1 MTVRALIVD
10 DSPTMRALLSAS
22 LNRDPDIQV
31 VGVAGNAME
40 GRQLIKDLDPDVV
53 TLDIEMPGMSGL
65 DFLEKIMTLRP
76 MPVVVISGL
85 THKGAETTMRALE
98 LGAVDCYA
106 KPQGP
111 FNDNE
116 LSYIVRHAARSRI
129 RRLEPRS
136 QVARAHSHAEFR
148 PNGNIIAVGSSTGG
162 VEALIQLL
170 QGWPA
175 NCPPTLIVQHIGSS
189 FSGALASRLD
199 SHCAAKV
206 TLAEHDQFLENGH
219 VYIAPGGSHL
229 TVHSAQRPYCRLVD
243 AEPVS
248 GHKPSVDM
256 LFASVAK
263 VMGAR
268 AVGVI
273 LTGMGSDGARGLL
286 EMRNAGCDTFA
297 QDKDSCVVYGMPRAA
312 VEMGAASHVLPLG
325 ALAGKVIEKCHS

>member
-1 MTVRALIVD
+1 MTVRALVVD

-22 LNRDPDIQV
+22 LNRDPDIEV
-31 VGVAGNAME
+31 VGVASNALE

-65 DFLEKIMTLRP
+65 EFLEKIMTLRP
-76 MPVVVISGL
+76 TPVVVISGL

-116 LSYIVRHAARSRI
+116 LSYIVRHAARSKI
-129 RRLEPRS
+129 RRLES
-136 QVARAHSHAEFR
+136 KQQAARIPAEFR
-148 PNGNIIAVGSSTGG
+148 PNGNIVAIGSSTGG
-162 VEALIQLL
+162 VEALIQML
-170 QGWPA
+170 QGWPV

-206 TLAEHDQFLENGH
+206 SLAQPDQFLENGH

-243 AEPVS
+243 SDPVS
-248 GHKPSVDM
+248 GHKPSADV
-256 LFASVAK
+256 LFTSVAK
-263 VMGAR
+263 VTGSR

-286 EMRNAGCDTFA
+286 EMRNSGCETFA

-312 VEMGAASHVLPLG
+312 VEIGAASHVLPLG
-325 ALAGKVIEKCHS
+325 SLAGKVLEKCHS

>member
-1 MTVRALIVD
+1 MTVRAIVVD

-22 LNRDPDIQV
+22 LNRDPEIKV
-31 VGVAGNAME
+31 IGAASNALE
-40 GRQLIKDLDPDVV
+40 GRQLIKELNPDVI

-76 MPVVVISGL
+76 MPVVVVSGL

-116 LSYIVRHAARSRI
+116 LANIVRHAARSRI
-129 RRLEPRS
+129 RKVETRQSVTRS
-136 QVARAHSHAEFR
+136 PVEFR
-148 PNGNIIAVGSSTGG
+148 PNGNIIAIGSSTGG

-175 NCPPTLIVQHIGSS
+175 NCPPTLIVQHIGSN
-189 FSGALASRLD
+189 FSAALASRLD

-206 TLAEHDQFLENGH
+206 ALAEHDQFLENGR
-219 VYIAPGGSHL
+219 VYLAPGGSHL

-243 AEPVS
+243 ADPVS
-248 GHKPSVDM
+248 GHKPSVDV

-263 VMGAR
+263 IVGSR
-268 AVGVI
+268 AVGAI

-286 EMRNAGCDTFA
+286 EMRSMGCATFA

-312 VEMGAASHVLPLG
+312 VELGAAANVLPLG
-325 ALAGKVIEKCHS
+325 ALAGRIIDQCHA

>member
-1 MTVRALIVD
+1 MTVRAVVVD

-22 LNRDPDIQV
+22 LNRDPEIKV
-31 VGVAGNAME
+31 IGAASNALE
-40 GRQLIKDLDPDVV
+40 GRQLIKELNPDVI

-76 MPVVVISGL
+76 MPVVVVSGL

-116 LSYIVRHAARSRI
+116 LANIVRHAARSRI
-129 RRLEPRS
+129 RKVEARQAVTRS
-136 QVARAHSHAEFR
+136 SAEFR
-148 PNGNIIAVGSSTGG
+148 PNGNIIAIGSSTGG

-175 NCPPTLIVQHIGSS
+175 NCPPTLIVQHIGSN
-189 FSGALASRLD
+189 FSAALASRLD

-206 TLAEHDQFLENGH
+206 QLAEHDQFLENGH

-229 TVHSAQRPYCRLVD
+229 TVHSAQRPYCRLTD
-243 AEPVS
+243 ADPVS
-248 GHKPSVDM
+248 GHKPSVDV

-263 VMGAR
+263 VVGSR
-268 AVGVI
+268 AVGAI

-286 EMRNAGCDTFA
+286 EMRNMGCVTFA

-312 VEMGAASHVLPLG
+312 VELGAAANILPLG
-325 ALAGKVIEKCHS
+325 ALAGRIIDQCHA

>member
-1 MTVRALIVD
+1 MTVRALVVD

-22 LNRDPDIQV
+22 LNRDPDIEV
-31 VGVAGNAME
+31 VGMASNALE

-65 DFLEKIMTLRP
+65 EFLEKIMTLRP
-76 MPVVVISGL
+76 TPVVVISGL

-116 LSYIVRHAARSRI
+116 LSYIVRHAARSKI
-129 RRLEPRS
+129 RRLEPRQ
-136 QVARAHSHAEFR
+136 QVARVQTEFR
-148 PNGNIIAVGSSTGG
+148 PNGNIVAIGSSTGG

-170 QGWPA
+170 QGWPV

-199 SHCAAKV
+199 AHCAARV
-206 TLAEHDQFLENGH
+206 SLAQADQFLENGH
-219 VYIAPGGSHL
+219 VYIAPGNSHL
-229 TVHSAQRPYCRLVD
+229 TVHSAQRPYCRLID
-243 AEPVS
+243 SDPVS
-248 GHKPSVDM
+248 GHRPSVDM
-256 LFASVAK
+256 LFTSVAK
-263 VMGAR
+263 VLGSR

-286 EMRNAGCDTFA
+286 EMRNSGCETFA

-312 VEMGAASHVLPLG
+312 VEMGAANHVLPLG
-325 ALAGKVIEKCHS
+325 NLAGRIIEKCHS

>member
-1 MTVRALIVD
+1 MTVRAIVVD

-22 LNRDPDIQV
+22 LNRDPEIKV
-31 VGVAGNAME
+31 IGAASNALE
-40 GRQLIKDLDPDVV
+40 GRQLIKELNPDVI

-76 MPVVVISGL
+76 MPVVVVSGL

-116 LSYIVRHAARSRI
+116 LANIVRHAARSRI
-129 RRLEPRS
+129 RKIEPRQS
-136 QVARAHSHAEFR
+136 VTRSHAEFR
-148 PNGNIIAVGSSTGG
+148 PNGNIIAIGSSTGG

-170 QGWPA
+170 QAWPA
-175 NCPPTLIVQHIGSS
+175 NCPPTLIVQHIGSN
-189 FSGALASRLD
+189 FSAALASRLD
-199 SHCAAKV
+199 SHCPANV
-206 TLAEHDQFLENGH
+206 VLAQHDQFLENGH

-229 TVHSAQRPYCRLVD
+229 TIHSAQRPYCRLVD
-243 AEPVS
+243 ADPVS
-248 GHKPSVDM
+248 GHKPSVDI

-263 VMGAR
+263 VAGSR

-286 EMRNAGCDTFA
+286 EMRSAGCVTFA

-312 VEMGAASHVLPLG
+312 IELGAAVNILPLG
-325 ALAGKVIEKCHS
+325 SIAGRIIDQCHA

>member
-1 MTVRALIVD
+1 MTVRALVVD

-22 LNRDPDIQV
+22 LNRDPDIEV
-31 VGVAGNAME
+31 VGVAANALE
-40 GRQLIKDLDPDVV
+40 GRQLIKDLDPNVV

-76 MPVVVISGL
+76 TPVVVISGL

-116 LSYIVRHAARSRI
+116 LSYIVRQAARSRI
-129 RRLEPRS
+129 RRLEPKQPVARS
-136 QVARAHSHAEFR
+136 QAEFR
-148 PNGNIIAVGSSTGG
+148 PNGNVIAIGSSTGG

-170 QGWPA
+170 QGWPV

-199 SHCAAKV
+199 SHCPAKV
-206 TLAEHDQFLENGH
+206 VLAQPDQFLENGH
-219 VYIAPGGSHL
+219 VYVAPGGSHL
-229 TVHSAQRPYCRLVD
+229 TIHSAQRSYCRMVD

-256 LFASVAK
+256 LFGSVAK
-263 VMGAR
+263 VMGSR
-268 AVGVI
+268 AVGII
-273 LTGMGSDGARGLL
+273 LTGMGSDGARGLM
-286 EMRNAGCDTFA
+286 EMRSAGCDTFA

-312 VEMGAASHVLPLG
+312 VEMGAASHVLPLS
-325 ALAGKVIEKCHS
+325 AIAGQVIAKCHC

>member
-1 MTVRALIVD
+1 MTVRAVVVD

-22 LNRDPDIQV
+22 LNRDPEIKV
-31 VGVAGNAME
+31 IGAASNALE
-40 GRQLIKDLDPDVV
+40 GRQLIKELNPDVI

-76 MPVVVISGL
+76 MPVVVVSGL

-116 LSYIVRHAARSRI
+116 LANIVRHAARSRI
-129 RRLEPRS
+129 RKVEPRQAVTRS
-136 QVARAHSHAEFR
+136 AAEFR
-148 PNGNIIAVGSSTGG
+148 PNGNIIAIGSSTGG

-175 NCPPTLIVQHIGSS
+175 NCPPTLIVQHIGSN
-189 FSGALASRLD
+189 FSAALASRLD

-206 TLAEHDQFLENGH
+206 SLAEHNQFLENGH

-229 TVHSAQRPYCRLVD
+229 TVHSAQRPYCRLTD
-243 AEPVS
+243 ADPVS
-248 GHKPSVDM
+248 GHKPSVDV

-263 VMGAR
+263 VVGSR
-268 AVGVI
+268 AVGAI

-286 EMRNAGCDTFA
+286 EMRNMGCATFA

-312 VEMGAASHVLPLG
+312 VELGAAANILPLG
-325 ALAGKVIEKCHS
+325 ALAGRIIDQCHA

>member
-1 MTVRALIVD
+1 MTVRALVVD
-10 DSPTMRALLSAS
+10 DSPTMRALLAQS
-22 LNRDPDIQV
+22 LSRDPEIEV
-31 VGVAGNAME
+31 VGAASNAME
-40 GRQLIKDLDPDVV
+40 GRQLIKDLDPDVI

-76 MPVVVISGL
+76 TPVVVVSGL

-116 LSYIVRHAARSRI
+116 LASIVRHAARSRM
-129 RRLEPRS
+129 RRIETRQPA
-136 QVARAHSHAEFR
+136 ARAMTEFR
-148 PNGNIIAVGSSTGG
+148 SNGNIIAIGSSTGG

-175 NCPPTLIVQHIGSS
+175 NCPPTLIVQHIGGT
-189 FSGALASRLD
+189 FSAALAGRLD

-206 TLAEHDQFLENGH
+206 QLAQHDQFLETGN
-219 VYIAPGGSHL
+219 VYIAPGGTHL

-243 AEPVS
+243 ADPVS
-248 GHKPSVDM
+248 GHKPSVDV

-263 VMGAR
+263 IAGGK
-268 AVGVI
+268 AVGAI

-286 EMRNAGCDTFA
+286 EMRKAGAMTFA

-312 VEMGAASHVLPLG
+312 VEMGAAAQVLPLG
-325 ALAGKVIEKCHS
+325 SLAGRIIEKCHS

>member
-1 MTVRALIVD
+1 MTVRALVVD
-10 DSPTMRALLSAS
+10 DSPTMRALLAQS
-22 LNRDPDIQV
+22 LSRDPEIEV
-31 VGVAGNAME
+31 VGAASNAME
-40 GRQLIKDLDPDVV
+40 GRQLIKDLDPDVI

-76 MPVVVISGL
+76 MPVVVVSGL

-116 LSYIVRHAARSRI
+116 LGRIVRHAARSQI
-129 RRLEPRS
+129 RRLEPR
-136 QVARAHSHAEFR
+136 QQPAVRTAGEFR
-148 PNGNIIAVGSSTGG
+148 PNGNVVAIGSSTGG

-175 NCPPTLIVQHIGSS
+175 NCPPTLIVQHIGGT
-189 FSGALASRLD
+189 FSAALSSRLD
-199 SHCAAKV
+199 AHCAAKV
-206 TLAEHDQFLENGH
+206 QLAQHDQFLEAGN
-219 VYIAPGGSHL
+219 VYVAPGGSHL
-229 TVHSAQRPYCRLVD
+229 TIHSAQRPYCRLVD
-243 AEPVS
+243 ADLVS
-248 GHKPSVDM
+248 GHKPSVDV

-263 VMGAR
+263 IAGSK

-273 LTGMGSDGARGLL
+273 LTGMGSDGARGML
-286 EMRNAGCDTFA
+286 EMRNAGAVTFA

-312 VEMGAASHVLPLG
+312 VELGAAAHVLPLG
-325 ALAGKVIEKCHS
+325 SLAGKIIEKCHS

>member
-1 MTVRALIVD
+1 MSLRAIVVD

-22 LNRDPDIQV
+22 LNRDPEIKV
-31 VGVAGNAME
+31 VGAASNALE
-40 GRQLIKDLDPDVV
+40 GRQLIKELNPDVI

-76 MPVVVISGL
+76 MPVVVVSGL

-111 FNDNE
+111 FNENE
-116 LSYIVRHAARSRI
+116 LADIVRHAARSRI
-129 RRLEPRS
+129 RKVEPRQAVTRS
-136 QVARAHSHAEFR
+136 AAEFR
-148 PNGNIIAVGSSTGG
+148 PNGNIIAIGSSTGG

-170 QGWPA
+170 QGWPD
-175 NCPPTLIVQHIGSS
+175 NCPPTLIVQHIGSN
-189 FSGALASRLD
+189 FSAALASRLD

-206 TLAEHDQFLENGH
+206 QLAEHDQFLENGH

-229 TVHSAQRPYCRLVD
+229 TVHSAQRPYCRLTD
-243 AEPVS
+243 ADPVS
-248 GHKPSVDM
+248 GHKPSVDV

-263 VMGAR
+263 VVGSR
-268 AVGVI
+268 AVGAI

-286 EMRNAGCDTFA
+286 EMRNTGCVTFA

-312 VEMGAASHVLPLG
+312 VELGAAANVLPLG
-325 ALAGKVIEKCHS
+325 ALAGRIIDQCHA